1 MMVSKESLVEFL
13 TRIDNDF
20 SPSLSSKVSVSD
32 YAEKILEKAEL
43 IIEISNGVV
52 MGLVVVYC
60 NDIEDFTSYIPLVGV
75 LREARGEGVAK
86 RMMQKAITLS
96 KIKGMRRILI
106 HSNNAIAI
114 RLYKNLGFCVLED
127 GERKLL
133 ELNLKS

>member
-1 MMVSKESLVEFL
+1 MVSKESLVEFL

-32 YAEKILEKAEL
+32 YVDKISDKAEL
-43 IIEISNGVV
+43 IIEMSADVIV
-52 MGLVVVYC
+52 GLVVIYC
-60 NDIEDFTSYIPLVGV
+60 NDVDGLTAYIPLVGV
-75 LREARGEGVAK
+75 AREARGEGIAT
-86 RMMQKAITLS
+86 RMMQHAIKLS
-96 KIKGMRRILI
+96 KMKGMRRILI

-114 RLYKNLGFCVLED
+114 GLYQNLGFCILEG